1 MILFAF
7 YLQALLLVSAAA
19 VAMAQY
25 GHGGY
30 GGEAY
35 GAHDYVSK
43 IQNFPMLSSLQDN
56 ERV

>member
-1 MILFAF
+1 MLYYWSYLLF
-7 YLQALLLVSAAA
+7 YPQALLLVSAAA

-43 IQNFPMLSSLQDN
+43 TSIFTN
-56 ERV
+56 VI